1 MARRRW
7 TLLIMSDDQTSVRQY
22 HLSREL
28 VRITIAASLLILS
41 VLTSLAAGF
50 FVRQGQRMRAE
61 RLERENSLL
70 TAEVQTIRNRLATLE
85 QLLQE
90 LTVKDEKYRL
100 LAGLDPIHEDV
111 RKAGIGGPGTATLT
125 GSELYRIS
133 PEKGELAFS
142 TAYDLNAMIRRAELL
157 AQSWSEAT
165 SALEAEHERLAS
177 VPSIQPVVG
186 YVSSAFTKSRWH
198 PILNRARPHEGVD
211 IAAPPGTPILAA
223 ARGRVTFAGMNGDY
237 GWMVEIDHG
246 NGLVTRYAHM
256 LNRPPVTRG
265 QRVERWQKIGEV
277 GASGLATAPHLHY
290 EVLRNG
296 VPMNPIS
303 YFFDASKD

>member
-22 HLSREL
+22 HVSREL
-28 VRITIAASLLILS
+28 VRFTIAASLLILS

-61 RLERENSLL
+61 RLERENRLL

-90 LTVKDEKYRL
+90 LTDKDEKYRL
-100 LAGLDPIHEDV
+100 LAGLDPIDEDV

-157 AQSWSEAT
+157 AQSWTEAT
-165 SALEAEHERLAS
+165 MALEAERERLAS
-177 VPSIQPVVG
+177 IPSIQPVAG

-277 GASGLATAPHLHY
+277 GSSGLATAPHLHY

-296 VPMNPIS
+296 VPMNPNS
-303 YFFDASKD
+303 YIFDASKD

>member
-100 LAGLDPIHEDV
+100 LAGLDPIDEDV

-211 IAAPPGTPILAA
+211 IVAPPGTPILAA

-296 VPMNPIS
+296 VPMNPNS

>member
-61 RLERENSLL
+61 RLERENNLL
-70 TAEVQTIRNRLATLE
+70 TAEVETIRNRLATLE

-100 LAGLDPIHEDV
+100 LAGLDPIDEDV

>member
-7 TLLIMSDDQTSVRQY
+7 TLMILTDDQTSVRQY

-28 VRITIAASLLILS
+28 VRVTIAASLLILS

-61 RLERENSLL
+61 RLERENEVL
-70 TAEVQTIRNRLATLE
+70 TAEVQTIRGRLATLE
-85 QLLQE
+85 QTLRE
-90 LTVKDEKYRL
+90 LTEKDEKYRL
-100 LAGLDPIHEDV
+100 LAGLDPIDEDV
-111 RKAGIGGPGTATLT
+111 RLAGVGGPGMATLT

-142 TAYDLNAMIRRAELL
+142 TAYDLNEMIRRAELL
-157 AQSWSEAT
+157 SRSWTEAT
-165 SALEAEHERLAS
+165 NALEAEHERLAAT
-177 VPSIQPVVG
+177 PSIRPAAG
-186 YVSSAFTKSRWH
+186 YVSSSFAKSRWH
-198 PILNRARPHEGVD
+198 PITNRPRPHEGVD
-211 IAAPPGTPILAA
+211 IAAAPGTPILAA
-223 ARGRVTFAGMNGDY
+223 ARGRVTYAGRNGDY

-256 LNRPPVTRG
+256 LNRPPVNAG

-277 GASGLATAPHLHY
+277 GASGLATGPHLHY
-290 EVLRNG
+290 EVLKNG
-296 VPMNPIS
+296 VPMNPNS
-303 YFFDASKD
+303 FFFDASKD

>member
-100 LAGLDPIHEDV
+100 LAGLDPIDEDV

-211 IAAPPGTPILAA
+211 IVAPPGTPILAA

>member
-100 LAGLDPIHEDV
+100 LAGLDPIDEDV

>member
-61 RLERENSLL
+61 RLERENNLL
-70 TAEVQTIRNRLATLE
+70 TAEVETIRNRLATLE

-90 LTVKDEKYRL
+90 LTDKDEKYRL

-237 GWMVEIDHG
+237 GWMVEIDHC

-277 GASGLATAPHLHY
+277 GASGLATGPHLHY